1 VSFALTVIF
10 TRVYLEATGFPQ
22 LGNSVLHIAHALW
35 GGLALFVAALLPLAF
50 ANRWALQASAILGGI
65 GIGLFIDEIG
75 KFITQTNDYF
85 FAPALSLVY
94 GFFLLCVLLY
104 LLFRRPQ
111 QEDPRQAMYHAL
123 EGLQDALDGGLDAD
137 EAARIEAQLAT
148 AQRSDRQEVTSL
160 AAALE
165 GYLERAGGRLPVAVP
180 GRWQRIATAVESF
193 GRRLGRAT
201 HRTII
206 SAMVLLWLA
215 LVIGY
220 IIILLQG
227 GPDLNP
233 QVLQW
238 RSVLVAIQAAVGC
251 FMLGAALA
259 WFGGREESGLRLAV
273 AALLVSLVALQLHYF
288 YTSQWSAIATTLLQ
302 FAILLILLAY
312 RRWYL
317 SA

>member
-1 VSFALTVIF
+1 VIF

-35 GGLALFVAALLPLAF
+35 GGLALFIAALLPLAF

-94 GFFLLCVLLY
+94 AFFLLCVLLY
-104 LLFRRPQ
+104 LFFRRPQ
-111 QEDPRQAMYHAL
+111 QQDPRQALYHAL
-123 EGLQDALDGGLDAD
+123 EGLQDAVDGDLDAD
-137 EAARIEAQLAT
+137 EAARIEAQLAV
-148 AQRSDRQEVTSL
+148 AQQSGRKGVASL
-160 AAALE
+160 ATAL
-165 GYLERAGGRLPVAVP
+165 GVYLEQEGGRLPAAVP
-180 GRWQRIATAVESF
+180 GRWRRIVMRVESF
-193 GRRLGRAT
+193 GRRLGRGT
-201 HRTII
+201 HRAIV

-227 GPDLNP
+227 GPNLDP

-238 RSVLVAIQAAVGC
+238 RSVLVAIQAAVGQ

-259 WFGGREESGLRLAV
+259 WFGGREESGLRLAISGI
-273 AALLVSLVALQLHYF
+273 LVSLVALQLHYF
-288 YTSQWSAIATTLLQ
+288 YTSQWAAIATTLLQ
-302 FAILLILLAY
+302 FAILLVLLAY
-312 RRWYL
+312 RRWHL
-317 SA
+317 SS